1 MWSLYKI
8 KGRRQGKRMKL
19 EVFLFI
25 SPTCGL
31 CPLVEQRLLGVI
43 EKNKLPIK
51 IKKIDITKI
60 PETSKKYDVIVCPTL
75 VFPDF
80 MKIDGVCD
88 QVLLEELILNYYV
101 NSYKFHQGSVS
112 SIPAH

>member
-1 MWSLYKI
+1 
-8 KGRRQGKRMKL
+8 MKL
-19 EVFLFI
+19 EIFLFI
-25 SPTCGL
+25 SPSCGL

-43 EKNKLPIK
+43 KKNKLEDTIS
-51 IKKIDITKI
+51 IVKIDVTEIS
-60 PETSKKYDVIVCPTL
+60 ETSIKYDIIVCPTL
-75 VFPDF
+75 VFPEF

-101 NSYKFHQGSVS
+101 NSYSFHQGLR

>member
-1 MWSLYKI
+1 
-8 KGRRQGKRMKL
+8 MKL
-19 EVFLFI
+19 EIFLFI

-60 PETSKKYDVIVCPTL
+60 PETSKKYDIIVCPTL

-88 QVLLEELILNYYV
+88 QVILEELTLNYYV
-101 NSYKFHQGSVS
+101 NSHKFHQGSLS